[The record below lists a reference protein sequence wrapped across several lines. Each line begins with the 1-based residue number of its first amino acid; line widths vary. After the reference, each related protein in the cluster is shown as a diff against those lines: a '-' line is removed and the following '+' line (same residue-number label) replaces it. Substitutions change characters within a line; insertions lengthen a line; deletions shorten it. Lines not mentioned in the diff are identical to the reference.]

1 MIRPRSNR
9 VVIAALS
16 LTLSSFLALTACGSD
31 EAAPD
36 KLCAP
41 LGMQKSALMEIRE
54 SRFAIEDASD
64 REAFAIGL
72 LSCLAHPDP
81 DLRDKLAYEG
91 LVTYLRN
98 ESLSPDTIKI
108 LKDDLI
114 KTLSSKRTDRGGFE
128 KPFTALALAEIA
140 RVDRI
145 KPRYTASERAELVK
159 TAVNYM
165 SNITDYR
172 GFDSQ
177 SGWRHGVAHGA
188 DLLMQLAFNPN
199 LTQAQKKQMVEA
211 IETQI
216 VPADNHF
223 YIYDEPERLA
233 RPIMFLAAQQ
243 ALTEEEWA
251 AWFAAL
257 GDPSPLGNWGTA
269 FASNAGLAKL
279 HNTKAFAKEIYISA
293 VNAQNEDMRAL
304 QGPALALLKTL
315 P

>member
-31 EAAPD
+31 EA
-36 KLCAP
+36 
-41 LGMQKSALMEIRE
+41 
-54 SRFAIEDASD
+54 
-64 REAFAIGL
+64 
-72 LSCLAHPDP
+72 P

-159 TAVNYM
+159 TAANYM

-257 GDPSPLGNWGTA
+257 GDPSPLGNWGA
-269 FASNAGLAKL
+269 ALNQNLSCASAHG
-279 HNTKAFAKEIYISA
+279 
-293 VNAQNEDMRAL
+293 
-304 QGPALALLKTL
+304 
-315 P
+315 